1 MRRDATFVLTA
12 TFGHI
17 AAFVVAA
24 TILFTSHAAAQPL
37 DRPRLDA
44 GRVSGEVVVGAYA
57 GIGGVLLGRRVGHEI
72 AAAAGAE
79 SEMTIRRAEFVGAAA
94 GGILATSGAI
104 FGIGSIGDQTG
115 DFSDTALG
123 TTAGFV
129 VAVGVARIM
138 LGPDLRPAP
147 GSSTAM
153 RWAVANVLALL
164 PAIGGTIAF
173 NSSRR
178 SQ

>member
-1 MRRDATFVLTA
+1 VRRAATTLLLAAAALAGSVLTA
-12 TFGHI
+12 
-17 AAFVVAA
+17 
-24 TILFTSHAAAQPL
+24 SHAGAQPL

-44 GRVSGEVVVGAYA
+44 GRVTGEIVVGAYA
-57 GIGGVLLGRRVGHEI
+57 GIGGLLLGRHIAHEI
-72 AAAAGAE
+72 AGVAGAE
-79 SEMTIRRAEFVGAAA
+79 SEVTIRRVEYVGAAA

-104 FGIGSIGDQTG
+104 YGIGSMGDQTG
-115 DFSDTALG
+115 DFSDTVLG
-123 TTAGFV
+123 TGAGFI

-147 GSSTAM
+147 ESSTAM
-153 RWAVANVLALL
+153 RWAIANVLALL

-178 SQ
+178 AQ